1 MKLDDIKPN
10 PINPRTITDADLQ
23 ELDESMEEFGDLSG
37 FVFNHDGTIIS
48 AHQRW
53 KKIQDRVKEFVV
65 SETFKTPLPDGTIQR
80 GHFELTDGRKYDY
93 SVRKWPQDKADR
105 ATIRANRRN
114 AGQWDREILQEWKYE
129 REELIEAGVP
139 EWVFGGDDP
148 DEVDYSDKNKEL
160 NTGSFLDEME
170 MKFKFSKDDFMD
182 VQERLNVVC
191 SKQNVETKE
200 DALRELLMF
209 YERHGS

>member
-129 REELIEAGVP
+129 REELIEAGVDAF
-139 EWVFGGDDP
+139 VF
-148 DEVDYSDKNKEL
+148 ESQ
-160 NTGSFLDEME
+160 TGLTEDEMQRFFE
-170 MKFKFSKDDFMD
+170 HSANGGNGEAKQKLILEYTDEDFITVKDGLLKIAKTP
-182 VQERLNVVC
+182 ERAVWQLLGLN
-191 SKQNVETKE
+191 
-200 DALRELLMF
+200 
-209 YERHGS
+209 